1 MGSEW
6 MTVWHRLLLKQSV
19 PLPWALVA
27 QGSAIVFSLFPH
39 EIMEADGDW
48 PPFLPELQKSC
59 VMARIPESTTL
70 IFKLGSA
77 GRGLLRRCWGS
88 RGGRLGTHHSVT
100 WSALFT
106 QSCGLV

>member
-48 PPFLPELQKSC
+48 PPFLPELQR
-59 VMARIPESTTL
+59 A
-70 IFKLGSA
+70 A
-77 GRGLLRRCWGS
+77 
-88 RGGRLGTHHSVT
+88 
-100 WSALFT
+100 
-106 QSCGLV
+106 